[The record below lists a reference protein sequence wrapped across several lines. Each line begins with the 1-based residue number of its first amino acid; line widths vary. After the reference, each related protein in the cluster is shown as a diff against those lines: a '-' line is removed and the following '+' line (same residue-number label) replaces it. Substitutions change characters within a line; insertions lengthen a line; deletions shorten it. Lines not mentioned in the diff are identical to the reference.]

1 MKPQAPH
8 DPEARTSA
16 YLVMAMVAI
25 VALPATL
32 TLLQVTHPAKLE
44 PTSPNPTPYGYTWSL
59 LLFLVP
65 ILALSWWF
73 SRNLKYPL
81 PKKAF
86 WWTIGLLTPLGVGL
100 DFVLGSFILTFNN
113 PGATLGWDI
122 PAVRGSIP
130 IEEYVFYFTGFLTV
144 LLLYVW
150 CDEYW
155 LSAYNVPDYAEKAK
169 QYPRLVSFHKESLL
183 FGAVLLAGAM
193 IYKKVFSADPE
204 GFPLY
209 FLFLLIA
216 SIIPSI
222 GLFRTTRPFINWRA
236 FSFTMFFILLV
247 SLLWEAT
254 LGVPYSWWGYQ
265 EWVMMGV
272 FVGAWSKLPVEAV
285 CVWIAVTYTTV
296 ITFELIKIWQATG
309 KPLRTALF
317 GGNSTGE

>member
-1 MKPQAPH
+1 MSQTPH
-8 DPEARTSA
+8 DREARTSA

-44 PTSPNPTPYGYTWSL
+44 PTSPDPTPYGYTWSL
-59 LLFLVP
+59 LLFVVP

-86 WWTIGLLTPLGVGL
+86 WWTIGLLTPLGVIL
-100 DFVLGSFILTFNN
+100 DFVLGSFILTFDN
-113 PGATLGWDI
+113 PGATLQWDI
-122 PAVRGSIP
+122 PAIRGSIP
-130 IEEYVFYFTGFLTV
+130 IEEYIFYFTGFLAV

-155 LSAYNVPDYAEKAK
+155 LAAYNVPDYAGKAK
-169 QYPRLVSFHKESLL
+169 QCSRLASFHKESLL
-183 FGAVLLAGAM
+183 FGVVLFAAAW
-193 IYKKVFSADPE
+193 IYKKTLSPIPQ

-216 SIIPSI
+216 SVVPST
-222 GLFRTTRPFINWRA
+222 GFFRVTRPFINWRA

-265 EWVMMGV
+265 EWAMMGI
-272 FVGAWSKLPVEAV
+272 FIGAWSSLPIEAV

-296 ITFELIKIWQATG
+296 ITFELIKIWQASG
-309 KPLRTALF
+309 KSLKAALF
-317 GGNSTGE
+317 GGG